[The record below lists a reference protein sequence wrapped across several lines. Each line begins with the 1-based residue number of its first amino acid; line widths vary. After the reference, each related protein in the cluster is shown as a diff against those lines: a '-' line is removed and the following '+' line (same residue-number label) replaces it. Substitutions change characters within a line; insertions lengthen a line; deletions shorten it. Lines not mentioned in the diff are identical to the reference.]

1 MGPGQ
6 WDSLL
11 PLLIIILVT
20 VVSATRQEKAKRFDK
35 KGNQSFINVDNM
47 IVHIEKNLKPKN
59 SELISEF
66 IYTR

>member
-1 MGPGQ
+1 M
-6 WDSLL
+6 
-11 PLLIIILVT
+11 T
-20 VVSATRQEKAKRFDK
+20 VASATRQDKAKGFDK

-47 IVHIEKNLKPKN
+47 IVHKEKNFKPKN

>member
-6 WDSLL
+6 WDSFQ
-11 PLLIIILVT
+11 IIILVT
-20 VVSATRQEKAKRFDK
+20 VASATRQDKAKRFDK

-47 IVHIEKNLKPKN
+47 IVHKEKNFKPKN